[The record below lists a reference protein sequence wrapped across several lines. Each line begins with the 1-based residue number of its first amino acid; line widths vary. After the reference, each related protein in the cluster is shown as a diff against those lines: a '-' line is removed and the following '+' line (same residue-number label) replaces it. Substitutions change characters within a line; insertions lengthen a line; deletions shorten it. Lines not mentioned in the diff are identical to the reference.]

1 MICTPDKDLGQCVGG
16 KVVQLD
22 RRREI
27 VLDADAVRAK
37 FGVPPSAIADWL
49 ALVGDSA
56 DGFPGL
62 PGWGA
67 KTAAAV
73 LSRYGQLEAIPDDA
87 RAWEVPGVR
96 GAERLAATLATGREV
111 ANLFKVLATLRTDAE
126 VGTVDEWLWTGPT
139 AEFPAWCERFGSAGL
154 ARRVDKLAPAARRLE
169 RGGGRVSNAVVIEPV
184 RPGIMQLTLNRPERL
199 NAMNHA
205 LVAGLYDALDEVS
218 ADRSCRV
225 ILLTGSGR
233 GFCAGLDL
241 TDGAS
246 PPSAAGL
253 GRAQAGMTV
262 QKMIAG
268 LVPKMRSIPQ
278 PIIAAVNGP
287 ASGGGLALA
296 LASDVRIAAASARFN
311 VAFIRVGL
319 SGCDIGVSWMLP
331 RLIGASRAFE
341 LLLTGRLID
350 ATEADRIGLVTRVVP
365 DGAVVDAALET
376 AELIVGNS
384 PFGVRMT
391 KEVMWSQLE
400 IGSLQAGIDLEN
412 RTQVL
417 SSFTG
422 DLVEAMAAFS
432 EKRPPAFRDE

>member
-1 MICTPDKDLGQCVGG
+1 MTSQ
-16 KVVQLD
+16 
-22 RRREI
+22 
-27 VLDADAVRAK
+27 
-37 FGVPPSAIADWL
+37 
-49 ALVGDSA
+49 
-56 DGFPGL
+56 
-62 PGWGA
+62 
-67 KTAAAV
+67 
-73 LSRYGQLEAIPDDA
+73 EA
-87 RAWEVPGVR
+87 
-96 GAERLAATLATGREV
+96 T
-111 ANLFKVLATLRTDAE
+111 
-126 VGTVDEWLWTGPT
+126 
-139 AEFPAWCERFGSAGL
+139 
-154 ARRVDKLAPAARRLE
+154 
-169 RGGGRVSNAVVIEPV
+169 AVVVEQV
-184 RPGIMQLTLNRPERL
+184 RPGIAKITLNRPERL

-205 LVAGLYDALDEVS
+205 LVRDLYTALDDLG

-225 ILLTGSGR
+225 IVLTGAGR

-241 TDGAS
+241 GEGAS
-246 PPSAAGL
+246 PPETGRM

-262 QKMIAG
+262 QKLIAG
-268 LVPKMRSIPQ
+268 LVPRMRAVPQ

-296 LASDVRIAAASARFN
+296 LASDVRIAAESARFN

-319 SGCDIGVSWMLP
+319 SGCDIGVSWLLP
-331 RLIGASRAFE
+331 RLVGASRAFE

-350 ATEADRIGLVTRVVP
+350 SGEADRIGLVTRVVP

-400 IGSLQAGIDLEN
+400 IGSLHAGIDLEN

-422 DLVEAMAAFS
+422 DLTEAMSAFF
-432 EKRPPAFRDE
+432 EKRPARFGEG